1 MGGTKALKFLAR
13 IDHLITFSSP
23 NVIIYS
29 QKWSLLKGSC
39 QLKKVTF
46 RGQCVPCCATFCSI
60 WPSCIMLCLAV
71 WLYILPLEMN
81 KIFHTCMQRIPLYH
95 YTTMLMVRRMIIMS
109 HVSPVSLYTGSDM
122 FGRYSHT
129 PLQY

>member
-1 MGGTKALKFLAR
+1 MQCCISLASLPDFLERVGGGVGGTKALKFLGR

-39 QLKKVTF
+39 QLKKKVTF
-46 RGQCVPCCATFCSI
+46 RGQCVPFCATFCSF

-71 WLYILPLEMN
+71 WLYILPLAMN
-81 KIFHTCMQRIPLYH
+81 KIFHTFPFFMQRIP
-95 YTTMLMVRRMIIMS
+95 V
-109 HVSPVSLYTGSDM
+109 
-122 FGRYSHT
+122 
-129 PLQY
+129 